1 MQNKISKL
9 SQIKPL
15 FFKNLLLNV
24 YNFELKD
31 MIKLIKYEKILFE
44 TVEQKMLINIF
55 FNEKELDLMDMR
67 KYENLSLNLYS
78 QVNNH

>member
-55 FNEKELDLMDMR
+55 FDEKELDLMDMR
-67 KYENLSLNLYS
+67 KYENLSLNL
-78 QVNNH
+78 